1 MRYIQISEPIF
12 NDLMSA
18 KSKLTDIQIIVESSP
33 LPPKG
38 RLVAAILQI
47 IKSKRYQEDKR
58 YE

>member
-18 KSKLTDIQIIVESSP
+18 KSKMTDIQQLIEDSP

-38 RLVAAILQI
+38 RLVAAIQRI

>member
-18 KSKLTDIQIIVESSP
+18 KSKLTDIQQLIEDSP

-38 RLVAAILQI
+38 RLVAAILNI